1 MFVIFLSFF
10 IPLLI
15 LEFAFLYFMYGSAF
29 FPPLHATPD
38 EMAAFVQHQ
47 QEISRQVMMMSEK
60 FWYIIYPMGL
70 LFGLIFYGLIS
81 GAGAF
86 AYRALVPAGVT
97 AENHAA

>member
-47 QEISRQVMMMSEK
+47 QEVSRRVMMMSEK
-60 FWYIIYPMGL
+60 FWYILYPVGL
-70 LFGLIFYGLIS
+70 LFGLIFYGLI
-81 GAGAF
+81 AGVSAF
-86 AYRALVPAGVT
+86 AYRALVPASAGS
-97 AENHAA
+97 ENSLA